1 MKPETKL
8 EDFSGASPGT
18 LLPRPEETSCVR
30 ERNPTGG
37 PIGALAPPQGMA
49 RGWEQGLYEH
59 LMLAKGQEGARWV
72 ADKGRSG
79 GSLCMDLGQTLGF

>member
-1 MKPETKL
+1 MCKGEKPHRGPHRG
-8 EDFSGASPGT
+8 SG
-18 LLPRPEETSCVR
+18 
-30 ERNPTGG
+30 
-37 PIGALAPPQGMA
+37 PPQGMA

-59 LMLAKGQEGARWV
+59 LMLAKGREGARWA